1 MDEGSRCVP
10 RRVSDSQPHQTAIP
24 RDEARPLRWSLA
36 LGVFTLTLAVYLPSI
51 HFGFINWDDPD
62 YFSSNPNIRDLSPAN
77 LSWMLTTTHMGHYQ
91 PINWLSYA
99 LDHRLGGLDP
109 GRFHLTQ
116 IILHALAALC
126 LISVTDRLIRIARP
140 KTHPSLRALA
150 AAFAALLFAL
160 HPLRVESVAWLSARA
175 DIPATIFSL
184 LAVRAYLKHSED
196 AARSGP
202 ASRWLPISLICYI
215 LAVAS
220 KEMAVTLPAIL
231 IVLDIYPLRRL
242 PVSPRTWTHERFRPL
257 WLEKAAFLIIAAI
270 IAVVAFR
277 AAGADTVASLAE
289 HPLPVRVAQA
299 AVSLMFYIQK
309 TLTPGALSPL
319 IEFPIGFGLTHSLAI
334 WSLAALAVLAI
345 AIWLA
350 RHKAPG
356 LAAAAVCYLIV
367 LLPVSGLTQRGPQMV
382 ADRYSY
388 MACLPW
394 AVAAAFLFAR
404 LFERYSRVVI
414 VAAIG
419 LCSLMV
425 VRTRTQLTYWED
437 SERLWRHAL
446 VVDPTSGGAHAH
458 LAHALASR
466 GESEAA
472 VEGYRRALALGWRH
486 FSVHRNLA
494 ALLQRM
500 GRDEEAI
507 PEYLADIAEYPGR
520 WESQFYLG
528 AACERTGDP
537 ARAAEAYRQALEI
550 EPGLTAAHVALG
562 RLFMEHEHFPE
573 AETRLRYALSR
584 EPEQLEALERLAIL
598 CARSNRYEEAVA
610 LLDRCIQAAD
620 RQNLTTIALALRER
634 REAYLSAMKN

>member
-1 MDEGSRCVP
+1 M
-10 RRVSDSQPHQTAIP
+10 SDSQPHQTAIP

-36 LGVFTLTLAVYLPSI
+36 LGVFVLTLSVYLPSI

-62 YFSSNPNIRDLSPAN
+62 YFIANPGIRELSLAN

-91 PINWLSYA
+91 PVNWLSYA
-99 LDHRLGGLDP
+99 MDHRLGGLDP

-126 LISVTDRLIRIARP
+126 LISVTDQLIRIARP
-140 KTHPSLRALA
+140 ATHPSLRSLA
-150 AAFAALLFAL
+150 AAVAALLFAL

-175 DIPATIFSL
+175 DIPATMFSL
-184 LAVRAYLKHSED
+184 LAVRAYLNHAES
-196 AARSGP
+196 AARSGM
-202 ASRWLPISLICYI
+202 ASRWLPISLICYV

-220 KEMAVTLPAIL
+220 KEMAITVPAIL
-231 IVLDIYPLRRL
+231 IVLDVYPLRRL
-242 PVSPRTWTHERFRPL
+242 SASPGTWAHERFRSI
-257 WLEKAAFLIIAAI
+257 WLEKAPFFIIAAI

-289 HPLPVRVAQA
+289 HPLPMRIAQA
-299 AVSLMFYIQK
+299 AVSLTFYLYK
-309 TLTPGALSPL
+309 SLAPASLSPL
-319 IEFPIGFGLTHSLAI
+319 VEFPIGFGLTHSLAI
-334 WSLAALAVLAI
+334 WSLSALAVAAF

-350 RHKAPG
+350 RRRMPG

-404 LFERYSRVVI
+404 LMERHPRLFL
-414 VAAIG
+414 ALAIG
-419 LCSLMV
+419 SCALLV
-425 VRTRTQLTYWED
+425 VRTRSQLTYWSD

-458 LAHALASR
+458 LAHELASR
-466 GESEAA
+466 GDSNAA

-494 ALLQRM
+494 ALLQRV

-520 WESQFYLG
+520 WESHFYL
-528 AACERTGDP
+528 AAAYERTGDP
-537 ARAAEAYRQALEI
+537 ARAAEAYRNALEI
-550 EPGLTAAHVALG
+550 EPELTAAHVALG

-598 CARSNRYEEAVA
+598 CARSNRSEEAVA
-610 LLDRCIQAAD
+610 LLDRCIRAAD
-620 RQNLTTIALALRER
+620 RQNLTAIAQALRER